1 MNTQV
6 LELPTALLNTTPCE
20 RCLACL
26 QEELSRV
33 EGVVSLVIVHARALM
48 QVEYE
53 PARIKPDTLRARAE
67 QIGANLAAQIDHQT
81 LELKGLDCPDCAA
94 TIQKSLRRMPGM
106 VHAEVQF
113 ARAQASVEFERASL
127 SLADIRRIVE
137 RHGIHAG
144 HAQDNAPAHR
154 QTRDGNPWSKG
165 SLSRR
170 RAATIIAALLVISG
184 LALAAG
190 NIGGSFWLYAGAI
203 VIGGWPIA
211 LSALQSARVRAL
223 DMNVLVTLA
232 VLGAAGVGD
241 WAEGATVVALFN
253 VGNLMQAGAME
264 RTRRS
269 IRALMRLSPQTA
281 RLQSPDGDVEVPVE
295 QVQVGSSILIKP
307 GERIPMDGIV
317 LEGQSAVNQAP
328 ITGEAMPIECGPGG
342 TVYAGTLNGAGSLIA
357 RVTHAYRD
365 TTLARIAH
373 QVEEAQAQRAPAQEW
388 IDRFARVYTP
398 FVVVLA
404 ILVAT
409 LPPLMM
415 QLWQM
420 AQHQPAVSGLW
431 PMWFVRALALL
442 LIACPCALVISTP
455 VAIVTAIGSA
465 ARNGILIKGGVHLEA
480 MSRVS
485 AILYD
490 KTGTLTQ
497 GKCRVEQVFP
507 IAEMSEQEVVR
518 ISAALESRSEHPL
531 ATALLAHACAQG
543 EEIPLFAR
551 EFAAFP
557 GQGVQGTVRKTAY
570 LLGNLKLMRAQG
582 VDVTAALPVV
592 ENAQAAGQ
600 TTVILADRRGALGVI
615 AVSDT
620 PRPEAA
626 SAIALLIQAGI
637 RRQAMLT
644 GDHARAAQAIGAQV
658 GMTEI
663 QAGLLPEQKL
673 VRIRAYQQEGDCVAM
688 IGDGVNDAPAL
699 AAADVGIVM
708 GAMGSD
714 TAMETADIALMGDDL
729 SRLPYLVR
737 LSRRTRSII
746 RQNVIF
752 ALLTKGLLLIT
763 TLIAGV
769 PLWLA
774 VLGDVGV
781 SLVVT
786 LNALRLMDRKQVQD
800 KR

>member
-6 LELPTALLNTTPCE
+6 LELPTALANTTPCE
-20 RCLACL
+20 RCLARL

-33 EGVVSLVIVHARALM
+33 EGVVSMVIVHARSLM

-53 PARIKPDTLRARAE
+53 PERIEANALRARAE
-67 QIGANLAAQIDHQT
+67 QIGANLTERIDHQT

-94 TIQKSLRRMPGM
+94 TIQKSLRRLPGM
-106 VHAEVQF
+106 LHAEVQF
-113 ARAQASVEFERASL
+113 ARAQAMVEFERSAL

-144 HAQDNAPAHR
+144 HAQEDTFPDR
-154 QTRDGNPWSKG
+154 QARDGKFWSRG
-165 SLSRR
+165 SLPRR
-170 RAATIIAALLVISG
+170 RAATVIAALLVVCG
-184 LALAAG
+184 LALAAE
-190 NIGGSFWLYAGAI
+190 NIGGSFWLYAGAV

-211 LSALQSARVRAL
+211 FSALQSARVRAL

-232 VLGAAGVGD
+232 VLGAAGIGD

-253 VGNLMQAGAME
+253 IGNLMQAGAME

-281 RLQSPDGDVEVPVE
+281 RLQSPDGDVDVPV
-295 QVQVGSSILIKP
+295 QLVQIGSHMVIKP
-307 GERIPMDGIV
+307 GERIPMDGVV
-317 LEGQSAVNQAP
+317 LEGYSAVNQAP
-328 ITGEAMPIECGPGG
+328 ITGEAMPIECEPGAQI
-342 TVYAGTLNGAGSLIA
+342 YAGTLNGPGSLIA

-404 ILVAT
+404 ILVAL
-409 LPPLMM
+409 LPPLTM
-415 QLWQM
+415 QVWQM
-420 AQHQPAVSGLW
+420 VHSQSAVSGLW
-431 PMWFVRALALL
+431 QMWFVRALALL

-485 AILYD
+485 ALLYD

-497 GKCRVEQVFP
+497 GKCRVEKVFP
-507 IAEMSEQEVVR
+507 VADMSEQEIVR
-518 ISAALESRSEHPL
+518 ISAALEARSEHPL
-531 ATALLAHACAQG
+531 ATALLAHVREQG
-543 EEIPLFAR
+543 EEVPLYAR
-551 EFAAFP
+551 EFAALP
-557 GQGVQGTVRKTAY
+557 GQGVQGTVSKTAY
-570 LLGNLKLMRAQG
+570 LLGNLKLMQAQG
-582 VDVTAALPVV
+582 VDVSAAIPAV
-592 ENAQAAGQ
+592 ENAQARGQ
-600 TTVILADRRGALGVI
+600 TTVILADRRGTLGVI
-615 AVSDT
+615 AVSDS
-620 PRPEAA
+620 PRPEAQA
-626 SAIALLIQAGI
+626 TIALLTQAGI

-644 GDHARAAQAIGAQV
+644 GDNDRAAQSIGAKV
-658 GMTEI
+658 GLSEI

-673 VRIRAYQQEGDCVAM
+673 AQIRAYQQECGCVAM
-688 IGDGVNDAPAL
+688 VGDGVNDAPAL

-714 TAMETADIALMGDDL
+714 TAMETADVALMEDDL

-737 LSRRTRSII
+737 LSRRTRNVI
-746 RQNVIF
+746 RQNVVF
-752 ALLTKGLLLIT
+752 ALFTKSLLLIT
-763 TLIAGV
+763 TLVAGV

-786 LNALRLMDRKQVQD
+786 LNALRLMDRKGIRD
-800 KR
+800 KG